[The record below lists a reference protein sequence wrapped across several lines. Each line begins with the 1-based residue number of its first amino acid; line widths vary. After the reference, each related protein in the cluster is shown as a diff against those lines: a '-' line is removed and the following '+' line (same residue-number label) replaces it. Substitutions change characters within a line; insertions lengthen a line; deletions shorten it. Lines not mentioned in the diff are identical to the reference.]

1 MLPLPRRER
10 ANSVA
15 PYAIRKSSG
24 VIAAGSK
31 VSRILARNVDSGV
44 PDPWEMWC
52 SSFG

>member
-1 MLPLPRRER
+1 MLPLPRRVH
-10 ANSVA
+10 ANSA
-15 PYAIRKSSG
+15 ARYAVPKSNG

-31 VSRILARNVDSGV
+31 VSLIVVRNVDSGV